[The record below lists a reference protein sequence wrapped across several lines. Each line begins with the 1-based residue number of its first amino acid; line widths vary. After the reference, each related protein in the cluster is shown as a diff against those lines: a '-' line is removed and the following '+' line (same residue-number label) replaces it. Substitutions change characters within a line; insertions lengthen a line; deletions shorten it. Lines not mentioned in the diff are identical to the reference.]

1 MARNLVLF
9 DPAMNCWGLVCLIKK
24 TGWEK
29 DRTVVGFYK
38 TEAEAKEAG
47 DSLREKFGDDVTI
60 RVFEYS
66 YAKDEADIIKLACID
81 AVMAGIEYICG

>member
-9 DPAMNCWGLVCLIKK
+9 DPAANCWGLVCLIKK
-24 TGWEK
+24 TGGEK
-29 DRTVVGFYK
+29 EHTVVGFYN
-38 TEAEAKEAG
+38 TEAEANEAG
-47 DSLREKFGDDVTI
+47 DSLREKFGDKVVI

-81 AVMAGIEYICG
+81 AVIAGVEYICG